1 MKGIAHF
8 ASGLAVASFVHGV
21 VADAERGGLL
31 IALGGAAAMLPDFL
45 DFRFARFLE
54 RRDADIAPDAQA
66 PDPQALADALAR
78 EIALARQGA
87 PRTVQL
93 HPTRVSTVEWVLYQ
107 VRFDVPR
114 GEVVVTLNGREARA
128 AVGALEY
135 GYDGALE
142 IIELGGPSLKFIAL
156 PNGTVRIEFL
166 PWHRVWSHSL
176 VLAVVLGLVLG
187 ALLNPTAGVVAAL
200 GMAIHILEDQ
210 LGFMGSNL
218 FWPLT
223 RARTEGLRLWHA
235 GDPAP
240 NMATVWLSL
249 TLLLFNLDRARFVPL
264 LDPLPYLAF
273 VVALPVVGLLA
284 YHFQR
289 RWRAW
294 RVGLEDAV
302 AQRQREAVSEFEAQ

>member
-8 ASGLAVASFVHGV
+8 ASGLAVASFVPGV

-54 RRDADIAPDAQA
+54 RRDADIAPDAQT

-218 FWPLT
+218 FCPSHV
-223 RARTEGLRLWHA
+223 RARKGCGCGTLATLRPTWRRCGSRSRCCCSTSTARASCRSWTRCHTSLLWSRCLWLGCLRITFSDVGERGVSGLK
-235 GDPAP
+235 
-240 NMATVWLSL
+240 MLSRSA
-249 TLLLFNLDRARFVPL
+249 NAR
-264 LDPLPYLAF
+264 
-273 VVALPVVGLLA
+273 
-284 YHFQR
+284 Q
-289 RWRAW
+289 
-294 RVGLEDAV
+294 
-302 AQRQREAVSEFEAQ
+302 